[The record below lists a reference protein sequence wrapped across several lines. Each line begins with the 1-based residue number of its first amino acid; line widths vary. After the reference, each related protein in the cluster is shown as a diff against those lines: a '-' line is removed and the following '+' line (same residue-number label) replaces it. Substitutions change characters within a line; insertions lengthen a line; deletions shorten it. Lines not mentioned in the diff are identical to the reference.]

1 MIHYIS
7 HIKDV
12 IGQNYLGIKIN
23 NETIEPFLR
32 KLQKHLGEEFEEY
45 INNQQK
51 RDNSSYH
58 ITVINTMDYNKLS
71 KEIGISKFVSSLD
84 SIFKFEIDDLK
95 LLGIGT
101 AQRNENRSFF
111 IVCSSDKLT
120 SVRTRYNLSE
130 HDFHITIGFKHK
142 DVFGVRK
149 NVVMDFEDS
158 FKSVIKNKY
167 EEERNWDFIKQID
180 NYTYNKFLELIP
192 IEIRNTNMKFLVGND
207 VIIVT
212 YLEDQNK
219 FRIIASYSKDKDY
232 IRMPMAKIIEIL
244 KN

>member
-1 MIHYIS
+1 
-7 HIKDV
+7 
-12 IGQNYLGIKIN
+12 
-23 NETIEPFLR
+23 
-32 KLQKHLGEEFEEY
+32 
-45 INNQQK
+45 
-51 RDNSSYH
+51 
-58 ITVINTMDYNKLS
+58 
-71 KEIGISKFVSSLD
+71 
-84 SIFKFEIDDLK
+84 
-95 LLGIGT
+95 
-101 AQRNENRSFF
+101 
-111 IVCSSDKLT
+111 
-120 SVRTRYNLSE
+120 
-130 HDFHITIGFKHK
+130 
-142 DVFGVRK
+142 
-149 NVVMDFEDS
+149 MDFEDS